1 VQRDRIAIADLE
13 VKQAELEA
21 ARAELERR
29 RGEVQTHLR
38 ERITQLLLEYESKG
52 REEEL
57 IQQQLIRIQVS
68 RQQIYQ
74 KLLQLTGV

>member
-1 VQRDRIAIADLE
+1 M
-13 VKQAELEA
+13 
-21 ARAELERR
+21 ERR
-29 RGEVQTHLR
+29 RGEVQTQLR
-38 ERITQLLLEYESKG
+38 ERITQLLLEYESKE